1 MSFRFVFDPNRCTG
15 CGACAVGCWM
25 ENRAEQGQA
34 WRQVHTFNPRRL
46 PGLPLFH
53 LSLAC
58 HHCENPACLRNC
70 PADAYTKDAATGAV
84 TVNPERCIGCRY
96 CTWACPHDAPKFNAA
111 CGTIE
116 KCTFCPSRLER
127 GLEPACVARCPVAA
141 LGFEAKGAGQALSAD
156 PPGFPAS
163 ALRPSIRFVAL
174 RNPVPDS
181 VPVESRWRRVLE
193 DLLRVPESKV
203 TLRGE
208 WGLLLFTTVMA
219 ALSAWLLASLIGGP
233 AVRPWAFLGAGT
245 LVMGLS
251 TLHLGRP
258 ERAWRAILHLK
269 RSWLSREILLTGA
282 FLGVSALHLIVFPDR
297 RSLAWVAGSM
307 GFVGLMAIDR
317 LYRSAL
323 KSGLH
328 SGGALLTG
336 HYLMGLLANLS
347 LLVYGAGAVKLL
359 LYLHRKRHFAKR
371 GRPVRV
377 GFSLLRIALGFL
389 GPLLL
394 MGWNPGLAAL
404 SALLGDLVDRAE
416 FYDELE
422 VPTPARELSLTLRAR
437 VN

>member
-25 ENRAEQGQA
+25 ENRAEQGLA

-58 HHCENPACLRNC
+58 HHCEDPACLRNC

-84 TVNPERCIGCRY
+84 TVQAERCIGCRY

-116 KCTFCPSRLER
+116 KCTFCPSRLAQ

-141 LGFEAKGAGQALSAD
+141 LGFEGKAEGQPLSAN
-156 PPGFPAS
+156 PPGFPES
-163 ALRPSIRFVAL
+163 ALRPSIRFVPL
-174 RNPVPDS
+174 RTPVPEA
-181 VPVESRWRRVLE
+181 VPVEPRWRRVLAE
-193 DLLRVPESKV
+193 LLRVPESKV

-208 WGLLLFTTVMA
+208 WGLLLFTTAMA

-233 AVRPWAFLGAGT
+233 PVRPWPFLGMGA

-258 ERAWRAILHLK
+258 ERAWRALLHLGS
-269 RSWLSREILLTGA
+269 SWLSREILLTGA
-282 FLGVSALHLIVFPDR
+282 FLGVSAAYLLLWPTV
-297 RSLAWVAGSM
+297 RSLAWVAGFL
-307 GFVGLMAIDR
+307 GFFGLMAIDK
-317 LYRSAL
+317 LYRTAL

-328 SGGALLTG
+328 SGGVLLTG
-336 HYLMGLLANLS
+336 HYLLGLLGNLS
-347 LLVYGAGAVKLL
+347 MLIYGAGAVKLL
-359 LYLHRKRHFAKR
+359 LYLHRKRHFAQR
-371 GRPVRV
+371 GRPVRL
-377 GFSLLRIALGFL
+377 GLSLLRVALGFL
-389 GPLLL
+389 SPLLL
-394 MGWNPGLAAL
+394 LGWNPGLAAL
-404 SALLGDLVDRAE
+404 AALLGDLVDRAE
-416 FYDELE
+416 FYDELD
-422 VPTPARELSLTLRAR
+422 VPTPAREMTQRLRER
-437 VN
+437 LG